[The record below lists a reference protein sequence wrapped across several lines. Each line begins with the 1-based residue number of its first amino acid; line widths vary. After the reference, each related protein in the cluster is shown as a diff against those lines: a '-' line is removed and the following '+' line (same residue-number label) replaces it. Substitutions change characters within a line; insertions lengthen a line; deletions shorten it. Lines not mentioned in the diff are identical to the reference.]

1 MNSMMF
7 KFFRELLNAAREGVT
22 DAKEELTLQSEQKK
36 KEDEGSLVTD
46 VNILRDIP
54 YEEQFG
60 NALGAPFRVI
70 VFGDWFTVFGSAGDD
85 GNYPIHLYQFGNYA
99 KIDQYR
105 SDFIK
110 LLKRDFAITDMESC
124 FEVLTSYFTLL
135 GIDRTGTAL
144 EGKSAHIDT
153 AIWDISKPGVNAFAV
168 AVTSYIVTSAT
179 DVGYLSKP
187 IALTILKNLSLYAK
201 KHFSDW
207 LLFSDHFLE
216 GENQVGLNS
225 KIGKSYLKRYIG
237 YLKQKKGSPWNN
249 VEWRLGNQSGILLHV
264 AWRFQRKRYR
274 HIEEFEKEVNLYQK
288 DTLENRNRWNP
299 NQIVVEHSEIEV
311 CYLVWI
317 RSMEDLK
324 ENEYL
329 LDDEADAFCDDNVDN
344 GYYQVELCARLKSSN
359 GRYFT
364 ALDLL
369 YQLEE
374 QLFEKELGDHIFF
387 EGLDAIEK
395 DEEGI
400 PMFYL
405 SCGS

>member
-1 MNSMMF
+1 MMF
-7 KFFRELLNAAREGVT
+7 KFFRELLNATREGVT
-22 DAKEELTLQSEQKK
+22 EAKEELTLQAEQKK
-36 KEDEGSLVTD
+36 KEGEECLVTD
-46 VNILRDIP
+46 GNILRDIP

-85 GNYPIHLYQFGNYA
+85 GNYPIHLYQFGNYP

-124 FEVLTSYFTLL
+124 LEVLTRYFTLL
-135 GIDRTGTAL
+135 GIDRTGIAL
-144 EGKSAHIDT
+144 EGKSGHIDT

-168 AVTSYIVTSAT
+168 AVTSHIVTSAT

-187 IALTILKNLSLYAK
+187 IALTILKHLSLYAK

-237 YLKQKKGSPWNN
+237 YLKEKKGSPWNN
-249 VEWRLGNQSGILLHV
+249 VGWRLGNHSGILLHV

-274 HIEEFEKEVNLYQK
+274 NIEEFEKEVNLYQK
-288 DTLENRNRWNP
+288 DTLENRNRWSP
-299 NQIVVEHSEIEV
+299 NQIAVEQSEIEV

-329 LDDEADAFCDDNVDN
+329 LDDEADALCEDNADN
-344 GYYQVELCARLKSSN
+344 GYYQVELCARLKSPN
-359 GRYFT
+359 GRHFT

-374 QLFEKELGDHIFF
+374 QVSEKELGDHIFF

>member
-1 MNSMMF
+1 MMF

-22 DAKEELTLQSEQKK
+22 EAKEELTLQVEQERKGG
-36 KEDEGSLVTD
+36 EGELVTD
-46 VNILRDIP
+46 GNILRDIP

-60 NALGAPFRVI
+60 NALGAAFRVI
-70 VFGDWFTVFGSAGDD
+70 VFGDWFTVFGSTGDD
-85 GNYPIHLYQFGNYA
+85 GNYPIHLYQFGNYP

-105 SDFIK
+105 DDFIK

-124 FEVLTSYFTLL
+124 LEVLTGYFTLL

-144 EGKSAHIDT
+144 EGKSGHIGT

-207 LLFSDHFLE
+207 LLFADHFLE
-216 GENQVGLNS
+216 GENQVGLNN

-237 YLKQKKGSPWNN
+237 YLKGKKGSPWNN

-274 HIEEFEKEVNLYQK
+274 SIEEFDNEVNRYQK
-288 DTLENRNRWNP
+288 DTLENRNRWSP

-329 LDDEADAFCDDNVDN
+329 LDDEADVFCDDNVDN
-344 GYYQVELCARLKSSN
+344 GYYQVELCARLKSPN
-359 GRYFT
+359 GRHFT

-369 YQLEE
+369 YQLEK
-374 QLFEKELGDHIFF
+374 QVSEKELGDHIFF

-405 SCGS
+405 SCGKV